1 MVKFAEL
8 KNKTKE
14 EIKERLKVLKETL
27 RELHFRV
34 STSELKNVR
43 EIRKLKKEVA
53 QLLTALKG
61 L

>member
-8 KNKTKE
+8 KDKTKE
-14 EIKERLKVLKETL
+14 EIIEKINILSGTL
-27 RELHFRV
+27 RELRFRV

-43 EIRKLKKEVA
+43 EIRKLKKEAA

-61 L
+61 R

>member
-1 MVKFAEL
+1 MVKFSEL

-14 EIKERLKVLKETL
+14 EMTERLNVLRETL
-27 RELHFRV
+27 REFRFRV
-34 STSELKNVR
+34 STAELKNVR
-43 EIRKLKKEVA
+43 EIRKLKKEAA